1 MSTPSPRPP
10 DFATGDTLHASDE
23 ALGHALTIASAGRL
37 PVPAIGLSDS
47 DADLADSATMTSG
60 GRAAAPDVATDDTHD
75 GAAVR
80 LRDPAT
86 LPSRLD
92 RYHILEHLGAGGMG
106 VVFAAYDPDLDRR
119 VAVKLLK
126 ADRGGRE
133 SQVRL
138 LREAQA
144 LARLSHP
151 NVVQIHD
158 ARVVGEQIFI
168 AMEFVRGQDLRAW
181 LSAQRRADSEVL
193 RVFLDAGRGLA
204 AAHAEG
210 LVHRDFK
217 PETRPSSQK
226 APHPAKPRG
235 SPSWRA
241 FSEGRSAARCPAG
254 PLRAPNPAPKTL
266 SAPSLT
272 RAKAIS
278 FSTVGIMSR

>member
-210 LVHRDFK
+210 LVHR
-217 PETRPSSQK
+217 E
-226 APHPAKPRG
+226 HKPRPRNPAPNTGAPPISSDPAELRGRGCPGLPPAAPNFPAPVAKRWQWQRADRAAPGASTWG
-235 SPSWRA
+235 SPSAVPR
-241 FSEGRSAARCPAG
+241 
-254 PLRAPNPAPKTL
+254 T
-266 SAPSLT
+266 
-272 RAKAIS
+272 
-278 FSTVGIMSR
+278 